1 MAAGDL
7 TINADS
13 KNTDGKFHK
22 ISGTAE
28 VDTTLRAFDLFPGGY
43 VHSFVVTSKDAVAYV
58 QVILNE
64 DASSN
69 ADPGSVAMD
78 SSASVGTF
86 DWTATYT
93 S

>member
-43 VHSFVVTSKDAVAYV
+43 VHSFVVTS
-58 QVILNE
+58 
-64 DASSN
+64 
-69 ADPGSVAMD
+69 
-78 SSASVGTF
+78 
-86 DWTATYT
+86 
-93 S
+93 